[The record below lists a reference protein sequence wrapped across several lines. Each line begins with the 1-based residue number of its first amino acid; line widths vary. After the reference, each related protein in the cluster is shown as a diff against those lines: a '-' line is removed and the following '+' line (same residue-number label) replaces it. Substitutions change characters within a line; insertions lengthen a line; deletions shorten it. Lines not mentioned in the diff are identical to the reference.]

1 MLTTTSQEYSYSQ
14 VHTTHFAVEGNSIFN
29 VLQAGRNKVL
39 SDNPGPVRLK
49 YGSNISCPIS
59 KPHLLYVCKSLHCR
73 QSKYLSLLYSKY
85 FIVSSVSIVVFV
97 SIFDC

>member
-1 MLTTTSQEYSYSQ
+1 MHRNKNLQPTYCLQLTQEVVSCDADNTALQEYSYSQ

-59 KPHLLYVCKSLHCR
+59 KPRLLYM
-73 QSKYLSLLYSKY
+73 
-85 FIVSSVSIVVFV
+85 
-97 SIFDC
+97 